1 MEANTDKGTQK
12 NKKKEKKNIRCHI
25 LFMPDDDAAEAKKL
39 SVKAEI
45 LAAFFV
51 AVVFL
56 IIAALTYCVILSAE
70 LRSARQSN
78 VELTAQISELT
89 EENDLLLVE
98 NEELEEKVAIL
109 SDTVNDKVQ
118 QEEERAAEEAQSCI
132 PSGFPLK
139 GTAAYDENET
149 ELDGEPI
156 AYFQVAQGTGVI
168 ATANGTV
175 SSIAGTGS
183 SGYIIMVDHGNGYFS
198 VYRNGS
204 KPKVSEGDEVTKA
217 TELFVIEE
225 GQERLGYQII
235 QDNQYIDPLEL
246 MEIYG

>member
-1 MEANTDKGTQK
+1 MEENIEKSVEKGN
-12 NKKKEKKNIRCHI
+12 NKKINYHI
-25 LFMPDDDAAEAKKL
+25 LFMPDDDSAAVKKL
-39 SVKAEI
+39 SVKTEVI
-45 LAAFFV
+45 IGFF
-51 AVVFL
+51 AGTAFL
-56 IIAALTYCVILSAE
+56 IIAALTYCLILATELSSANKSISN
-70 LRSARQSN
+70 LRTQLQDIM
-78 VELTAQISELT
+78 EQ
-89 EENDLLLVE
+89 NDLLVSE
-98 NEELEEKVAIL
+98 NEELQEKVAIL

-118 QEEERAAEEAQSCI
+118 QEEERVAEQAQSCI

-139 GTAAYDENET
+139 GTAAYNENET
-149 ELDGEPI
+149 ELDGQPI
-156 AYFQVAQGTGVI
+156 AYFEVAPGTGVI

-175 SSIAGTGS
+175 SSIAGSST

-217 TELFVIEE
+217 TELFVIEA

-235 QDNQYIDPLEL
+235 EENQYINPLEL